1 MYLLGLIA
9 QQIVSGE
16 KSKSLPERIYSEFGL
31 LDKCIFQ
38 KHQMTKKKALD
49 LRFSWDQDK
58 QTPLVYAFIGVT
70 YAETLLQI
78 NQHRDINFSVD
89 ICHQLWQFLLV

>member
-38 KHQMTKKKALD
+38 KHQMSKKKRHL
-49 LRFSWDQDK
+49 FCV
-58 QTPLVYAFIGVT
+58 LVGT
-70 YAETLLQI
+70 KI
-78 NQHRDINFSVD
+78 NKPV
-89 ICHQLWQFLLV
+89 